1 MYGSCT
7 QLREFFETSGQA
19 YVLRVP
25 SNFTLTLA
33 AGTKLTCAQAVR
45 RLLKDKRRW
54 EIRSAGHGSKGQRW
68 YAWAWIAT
76 ASPRHHLLVRRHL
89 KTGDLAFHYCWV
101 PGGQI
106 LTKARLIRAAG
117 LDGR

>member
-1 MYGSCT
+1 MYWRLTPAVTWPAFSCPVSSIAPITIPPRRTAAYADGIRFDFACGDEVYGNCT
-7 QLREFFETSGQA
+7 QLCEFFETRGQA

-54 EIRSAGHGSKGQRW
+54 EIRSAGHGLG
-68 YAWAWIAT
+68 
-76 ASPRHHLLVRRHL
+76 H
-89 KTGDLAFHYCWV
+89 G
-101 PGGQI
+101 
-106 LTKARLIRAAG
+106 
-117 LDGR
+117 